1 MIIDKEV
8 DVREEKEEEYDYI
21 YIDEM
26 RKYVAKSEEKTIG
39 YCKVSDIDFGFGNIV
54 VYIDENYRRQGLGS
68 TLLNMMIQK
77 CLELNINPV
86 YVVDSSNNS
95 SINLAAKFGFSIAS
109 MEVII
114 SKTV

>member
-1 MIIDKEV
+1 MD
-8 DVREEKEEEYDYI
+8 
-21 YIDEM
+21 
-26 RKYVAKSEEKTIG
+26 
-39 YCKVSDIDFGFGNIV
+39 
-54 VYIDENYRRQGLGS
+54 L
-68 TLLNMMIQK
+68 QK